1 MNHLAQAIADMH
13 AYYVGQNDDLEAFFG
28 DLALLIL
35 ESEDSI
41 DSLPEAL
48 EGNLQLNK
56 ALDGLDEALDG
67 DDE

>member
-13 AYYVGQNDDLEAFFG
+13 TYYVGKNDDLQGFCH
-28 DLALLIL
+28 DLAILIL

-48 EGNLQLNK
+48 EGNLQL
-56 ALDGLDEALDG
+56 ALAMDEE
-67 DDE
+67 DE

>member
-13 AYYVGQNDDLEAFFG
+13 AYYVGRNEDLEGFFQ

-48 EGNLQLNK
+48 EGNVQLCR
-56 ALDGLDEALDG
+56 ATDGEDE
-67 DDE
+67 E